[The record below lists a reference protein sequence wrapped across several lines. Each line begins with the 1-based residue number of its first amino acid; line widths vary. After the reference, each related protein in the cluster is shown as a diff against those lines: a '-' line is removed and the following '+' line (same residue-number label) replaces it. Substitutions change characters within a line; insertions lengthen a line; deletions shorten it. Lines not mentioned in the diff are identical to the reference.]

1 MILSDVSLLRGSRS
15 ALLLVLVCCAAA
27 LIPSPT
33 HAQAGLNVIVIDGD
47 EAANIVA
54 GKIAA
59 EPVIEV
65 RDRDDRRV
73 ANAIVRFVIRK
84 TARNRLAAAFRN
96 GQAEVRT
103 LTDATGRASANF
115 LTPIEP
121 GSFQIDVEAS
131 FQGQTGRATIRHT
144 NYATT
149 ADAKAA
155 GREPGKSTNSNAQ
168 TSPTGATTG
177 AAAGAATAATT
188 GTATTTATTAA
199 VSAGGGVSK
208 LAVIGLVAGGAVGA
222 GAAVMV
228 SRRESNPPAGTVGA
242 VVPSQTGGVLAA
254 SRFTFSIQAT
264 GFDPASLA
272 HRWEFGDGATSTEP
286 APTHVYTVPGK
297 FTVAVTV
304 SDRRQSAR
312 SELSVTV
319 YSLSGRWTSTGGTV
333 SLDLTQSA
341 LDVTGD
347 GTRLFNGRLYSC
359 PMTGA
364 IEPGT
369 PVLIV
374 MRHPRCFSEGYPGFV
389 VPMEYRLSMNAGGQE
404 LIGTLTLLEG
414 PETGRMDPIVLRR

>member
-115 LTPIEP
+115 LTRSNRAAPDRR
-121 GSFQIDVEAS
+121 GGQLS
-131 FQGQTGRATIRHT
+131 GQTGRATIRHT

-208 LAVIGLVAGGAVGA
+208 LAVIGLVAGGAVGPERQSWCHA
-222 GAAVMV
+222 GSPIPRPAPSVPS
-228 SRRESNPPAGTVGA
+228 SRRRQVASWRPRGSPFRSRRPASTPRPWPIDGSSAMVRPPPSRRRPRLYRARYVHGRGDRQRPAAIGSLRTVG
-242 VVPSQTGGVLAA
+242 
-254 SRFTFSIQAT
+254 
-264 GFDPASLA
+264 
-272 HRWEFGDGATSTEP
+272 HRVFPQREVD
-286 APTHVYTVPGK
+286 V
-297 FTVAVTV
+297 
-304 SDRRQSAR
+304 DRRDRFPRPHAVGAR
-312 SELSVTV
+312 
-319 YSLSGRWTSTGGTV
+319 
-333 SLDLTQSA
+333 
-341 LDVTGD
+341 
-347 GTRLFNGRLYSC
+347 
-359 PMTGA
+359 
-364 IEPGT
+364 
-369 PVLIV
+369 
-374 MRHPRCFSEGYPGFV
+374 RHG
-389 VPMEYRLSMNAGGQE
+389 
-404 LIGTLTLLEG
+404 
-414 PETGRMDPIVLRR
+414 